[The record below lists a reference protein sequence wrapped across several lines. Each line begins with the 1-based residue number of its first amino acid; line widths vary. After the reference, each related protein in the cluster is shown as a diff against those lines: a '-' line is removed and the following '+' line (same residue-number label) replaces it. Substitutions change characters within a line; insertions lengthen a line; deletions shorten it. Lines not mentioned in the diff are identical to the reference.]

1 MILIKRYPL
10 LIFAIL
16 CILYSQSAH
25 SQPLSLQ
32 ECYKIATENYPLSK
46 QRELITKS
54 RDYSVDNASKGYYP
68 QIQLIGQATY
78 QSDVTSLPIELPG
91 MNIPSLS
98 KDQYRFYVDITQPIY
113 EGGVIKQQKQV
124 LKDQSEMETQKLEVE
139 LYKLRE
145 RVLQLYFGILILD
158 EQIKITNLS
167 IVDLEE
173 MQSKTKASVQN
184 GLVLSSQLDVL
195 LVEILKIKQ
204 KLTELNSARE
214 GYLAMLGLFIN
225 RVLDKN
231 SQLLMPQTI
240 LLTNEIIRPE
250 IKVFDLQQRSLQ
262 TQIKLITARNRPKL
276 SLFVQTG
283 YGRPA
288 LNMLDN
294 EFKSYYSGGIR
305 LNVPITGYYTLKND
319 RALIEQN
326 QSTIELQKSTYLFNT
341 QYTLTQQNTELTKYK
356 ELLSSDDEIIQLRTS
371 IKKNASTQLENGII
385 TSSEYVHEAMAE
397 ALARQ
402 NKSLH
407 QLQMLMTQY
416 SYLNTTGH

>member
-1 MILIKRYPL
+1 
-10 LIFAIL
+10 
-16 CILYSQSAH
+16 
-25 SQPLSLQ
+25 
-32 ECYKIATENYPLSK
+32 
-46 QRELITKS
+46 
-54 RDYSVDNASKGYYP
+54 
-68 QIQLIGQATY
+68 
-78 QSDVTSLPIELPG
+78 
-91 MNIPSLS
+91 
-98 KDQYRFYVDITQPIY
+98 
-113 EGGVIKQQKQV
+113 
-124 LKDQSEMETQKLEVE
+124 
-139 LYKLRE
+139 
-145 RVLQLYFGILILD
+145 
-158 EQIKITNLS
+158 
-167 IVDLEE
+167 
-173 MQSKTKASVQN
+173 
-184 GLVLSSQLDVL
+184 
-195 LVEILKIKQ
+195 
-204 KLTELNSARE
+204 
-214 GYLAMLGLFIN
+214 
-225 RVLDKN
+225 
-231 SQLLMPQTI
+231 MPQTI